1 MHSNVYAN
9 GRIVEQNDAPLA
21 ASAGVLYGKG
31 VFTTVRIEGGQ
42 PFLFEKHLRRLS
54 ENAKEIGLVP
64 VDSSAIEE
72 GLEAVIAANSV
83 VSGRA
88 RITLLDASLS
98 SVWSGSGETATEV
111 HIITGELR
119 SVPGEFRLGVSP
131 FAVNSASPIAG
142 IKSCNYLENLLAAEE
157 ARGRGFHEAVRLNE
171 RGEIVSGA
179 MSNILWLSG
188 GKLFTPSLRTGCLA
202 GTLRELILEK
212 LDCKEVEVGIGELE
226 RAEAI
231 FLTSS
236 GIGIRPVAAFTGR
249 RLPVLSHP
257 VRELWPF

>member
-9 GRIVEQNDAPLA
+9 GRIVEKSDAPLA
-21 ASAGVLYGKG
+21 ACAGVLYGKG
-31 VFTTVRIEGGQ
+31 VFTTVRIDGGR
-42 PFLFEKHLRRLS
+42 PLLFEKHLRRLQA
-54 ENAKEIGLVP
+54 NARVVGLASIE
-64 VDSSAIEE
+64 DAAIEA

-98 SVWSGSGETATEV
+98 DIWGGSGESVTEL

-131 FAVNSASPIAG
+131 FAVNSASPLAG

-157 ARGRGFHEAVRLNE
+157 ARSRGFHEAVRLNE

-179 MSNILWLSG
+179 MSNIFWLSG
-188 GKLFTPSLRTGCLA
+188 GELFTPSLRTGCLP
-202 GTLRELILEK
+202 GTVRELVLEN
-212 LDCKEVEVGIGELE
+212 LECREAEAGIEALE
-226 RAEAI
+226 AAEAI

-236 GIGIRPVAAFTGR
+236 GIGIRPVAEFAGR
-249 RLPVLSHP
+249 RLPVSSHP
-257 VRELWPF
+257 VLELWPF

>member
-9 GRIVEQNDAPLA
+9 GKIAVLVDMPLA

-31 VFTTVRIEGGQ
+31 VFTTVRIEGGR

-54 ENAKEIGLVP
+54 ENAKAIGLVP

-72 GLEAVIAANSV
+72 GLEAVIAANSF

-98 SVWSGSGETATEV
+98 SIWGGSGEAVTELR
-111 HIITGELR
+111 IITGDLR
-119 SVPGEFRLGVSP
+119 PVPGELRLGVSP
-131 FAVNSASPIAG
+131 FAVNSASPLAG

-171 RGEIVSGA
+171 RGEIVSGV
-179 MSNILWLSG
+179 MSNIFWLSSG
-188 GKLFTPSLRTGCLA
+188 ELFTPSLRTGCLPGTVREMVLENLECREAEA
-202 GTLRELILEK
+202 GIEALEA
-212 LDCKEVEVGIGELE
+212 
-226 RAEAI
+226 AEAI

-236 GIGIRPVAAFTGR
+236 GIGIRPVAEFAGCR
-249 RLPVLSHP
+249 MPGSSHP
-257 VRELWPF
+257 VLELWPF

>member
-9 GRIVEQNDAPLA
+9 GRIVEQSDATLA

-31 VFTTVRIEGGQ
+31 VFTTVRIEGGR
-42 PFLFEKHLRRLS
+42 PLLFEKHLRRLS
-54 ENAKEIGLVP
+54 ENAKAIGLVP

-72 GLEAVIAANSV
+72 GLEAVIAANSF

-88 RITLLDASLS
+88 RITLLDASGS
-98 SVWSGSGETATEV
+98 TIWSGSGETATEV

-131 FAVNSASPIAG
+131 FAVNSASPLAG
-142 IKSCNYLENLLAAEE
+142 IKSCNYLENLLAADE

-179 MSNILWLSG
+179 MSNIFWLSG
-188 GKLFTPSLRTGCLA
+188 GELFTPSLRTGCLP
-202 GTLRELILEK
+202 GTVRELVLEN
-212 LDCKEVEVGIGELE
+212 LECREAEAGIEALE
-226 RAEAI
+226 AAEAI

-236 GIGIRPVAAFTGR
+236 GIGIRPVAEFAGR
-249 RLPVLSHP
+249 RLPVSSHP
-257 VRELWPF
+257 VLELWPF

>member
-9 GRIVEQNDAPLA
+9 GRIVEQSDAPLA

-31 VFTTVRIEGGQ
+31 VFTTVRIDCGQ

-54 ENAKEIGLVP
+54 ENARAIGLVP
-64 VDSSAIEE
+64 VENSTIGV
-72 GLEAVIAANSV
+72 GLQAVIASNSV

-88 RITLLDASLS
+88 RITLLDASQSNIWGGS
-98 SVWSGSGETATEV
+98 STPATEL
-111 HIITGELR
+111 HIITGDFR
-119 SVPGEFRLGVSP
+119 PMPGEFRLGVSP
-131 FAVNSASPIAG
+131 FAVNSASPLAG
-142 IKSCNYLENLLAAEE
+142 VKSCNYLENLIAAEE

-171 RGEIVSGA
+171 RGEVVSGA
-179 MSNILWLSG
+179 MSNIFWLSG
-188 GKLFTPSLRTGCLA
+188 GKLYTPSLRTGCLA

-236 GIGIRPVAAFTGR
+236 GIGIRPVAELAGR

-257 VRELWPF
+257 VLELWPF

>member
-1 MHSNVYAN
+1 MHSNVCAN
-9 GRIVEQNDAPLA
+9 GRIVEQSDAPLA

-42 PFLFEKHLRRLS
+42 PFLFEKHLRRLR
-54 ENAKEIGLVP
+54 ENARAIGLAP
-64 VDSSAIEE
+64 IEDAAIEA
-72 GLEAVIAANSV
+72 GLQKLVAANAV

-88 RITLLDASLS
+88 RITLLDASGS
-98 SVWSGSGETATEV
+98 SIWGGSGEAVTEL

-119 SVPGEFRLGVSP
+119 SVPGEFRLGASP
-131 FAVNSASPIAG
+131 FAVNSASPLAG

-179 MSNILWLSG
+179 MSNIFWLSG
-188 GKLFTPSLRTGCLA
+188 GELYTPSLRTGCLP
-202 GTLRELILEK
+202 GTVREMVLEN
-212 LDCKEVEVGIGELE
+212 LECREAEVRIDVLE
-226 RAEAI
+226 TAEAI

-236 GIGIRPVAAFTGR
+236 GIGIGPVAEYAGR
-249 RLPVLSHP
+249 RLPVSSHP
-257 VRELWPF
+257 VLELWPF

>member
-9 GRIVEQNDAPLA
+9 GRIVEQSDAPVA

-54 ENAKEIGLVP
+54 ENAKAIGLVP

-88 RITLLDASLS
+88 RISLLDASGS
-98 SVWSGSGETATEV
+98 TIWGGSGETATEV

-119 SVPGEFRLGVSP
+119 SVPGEFRLGV
-131 FAVNSASPIAG
+131 
-142 IKSCNYLENLLAAEE
+142 
-157 ARGRGFHEAVRLNE
+157 HEAVRLNE

-179 MSNILWLSG
+179 MSNIFWLSG
-188 GKLFTPSLRTGCLA
+188 GELYTPSLRTGCLP
-202 GTLRELILEK
+202 GTVREMILEN
-212 LDCKEVEVGIGELE
+212 LECREAEAGIEALE
-226 RAEAI
+226 TAEAI

-236 GIGIRPVAAFTGR
+236 GIGIRPVAEFAGR
-249 RLPVLSHP
+249 RLPVSSHP
-257 VRELWPF
+257 VLELWPF